1 MKKYTM
7 ITAVLLLGGL
17 LAGCGAAEGKDI
29 GQESAKSI
37 AFEKAGVT
45 EDEVSRLKVSK
56 DRDDGRSIYE
66 VEFDAGEKEYSYDIG
81 ASDGAILSAET
92 DVRDSY
98 ETQANSGTQTNSG
111 VQPTEGQDTANQQ
124 NTPDSSTQGDTQQSA
139 GQNDKNQGAAQGTT
153 QNVQVA
159 VSQEDAKKA
168 ALERVPGAEEK
179 DLRMELD
186 LDDGQYIYEGDIV
199 YQQTEYEFEIDANTG
214 SFLKWSEE
222 KY

>member
-1 MKKYTM
+1 MKKYTR
-7 ITAVLLLGGL
+7 ITAVLVLGGL

-56 DRDDGRSIYE
+56 DRDHGRSIYE

-81 ASDGAILSAET
+81 ASDGAVLSEET

-98 ETQANSGTQTNSG
+98 ETQTPSGTQT
-111 VQPTEGQDTANQQ
+111 TEGQDTANQQ
-124 NTPDSSTQGDTQQSA
+124 NTAESSSQGDA
-139 GQNDKNQGAAQGTT
+139 

-222 KY
+222 NY

>member
-1 MKKYTM
+1 MKKYTR
-7 ITAVLLLGGL
+7 ITAVLVLGGL

-66 VEFDAGEKEYSYDIG
+66 VEFDAGEKECLTSN
-81 ASDGAILSAET
+81 SDGAVKWET

-98 ETQANSGTQTNSG
+98 ETQTPSGTQT
-111 VQPTEGQDTANQQ
+111 TEGQDTANQQ
-124 NTPDSSTQGDTQQSA
+124 NTAESSSQGDA
-139 GQNDKNQGAAQGTT
+139 

-222 KY
+222 NY